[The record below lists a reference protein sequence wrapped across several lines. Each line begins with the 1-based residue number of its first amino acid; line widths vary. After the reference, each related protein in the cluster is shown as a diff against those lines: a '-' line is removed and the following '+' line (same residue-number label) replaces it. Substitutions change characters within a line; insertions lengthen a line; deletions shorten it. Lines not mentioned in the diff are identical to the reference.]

1 MKFLFDE
8 NLSRK
13 LVSRLAD
20 LYPGSKHVAETG
32 LGESPD
38 RDVWEYAKKAGLA
51 IVSADSD
58 FDEMAM
64 TIGPPPKI
72 IWLRRWAH
80 PTQDAEAV
88 LRTEA
93 LRIAEF
99 ERDPELGVLILD
111 KK

>member
-1 MKFLFDE
+1 MLFVE
-8 NLSRK
+8 NLSPK

-20 LYPGSKHVAETG
+20 LYPGSKHVAEEG

-38 RDVWEYAKKAGLA
+38 RDVWEYAKIAGFT

-58 FDEMAM
+58 FYELAM

-72 IWLRRWAH
+72 VWLRRWTH
-80 PTQDAEAV
+80 PTKDAEV
-88 LRTEA
+88 TLRSEA
-93 LRIAEF
+93 LRITEF
-99 ERDPELGVLILD
+99 ERDPQLGVLILD